1 MWKDIVFCIIIIV
14 VIITLDFFIQDYIKN
29 SAEEMTMKLD
39 SLKQEV
45 SNKEEDKINEV
56 DTKEVRETWEEKYKI
71 LASVIEHDELEK
83 VEKNKKIVPT
93 IYVVNSFDA
102 SFEAYSDS
110 VSTILTGIYSA
121 LENNELSEAI
131 SELDESIFIL
141 RHIKDKYSFK
151 IENVF

>member
-1 MWKDIVFCIIIIV
+1 MWRDIVFCIIIIV
-14 VIITLDFFIQDYIKN
+14 VIITVDFFIQDYIKN

-83 VEKNKKIVPT
+83 VEKN
-93 IYVVNSFDA
+93 
-102 SFEAYSDS
+102 
-110 VSTILTGIYSA
+110 LTGIYSA

-131 SELDESIFIL
+131 SELDESMFIL

>member
-14 VIITLDFFIQDYIKN
+14 VIITVDFFIQDYIKN
-29 SAEEMTMKLD
+29 SAEEMTVKLD

-45 SNKEEDKINEV
+45 LNKGEEKLNEV
-56 DTKEVRETWEEKYKI
+56 DTKEVRETWEERYKI

-83 VEKNKKIVPT
+83 VEKN
-93 IYVVNSFDA
+93 
-102 SFEAYSDS
+102 
-110 VSTILTGIYSA
+110 LTGIYSA
-121 LENNELSEAI
+121 LESKELSEVI
-131 SELDESIFIL
+131 SELDESMFIL

>member
-45 SNKEEDKINEV
+45 SNKEDDKINEV

-83 VEKNKKIVPT
+83 VEKN
-93 IYVVNSFDA
+93 
-102 SFEAYSDS
+102 
-110 VSTILTGIYSA
+110 LTGIYSA
-121 LENNELSEAI
+121 LENKELSEAI
-131 SELDESIFIL
+131 SELDESMFIL
-141 RHIKDKYSFK
+141 RHIKNKYSFK

>member
-1 MWKDIVFCIIIIV
+1 MWRDIVFCIIIIV
-14 VIITLDFFIQDYIKN
+14 VIITVDFFIQDYIKN
-29 SAEEMTMKLD
+29 SAEELTIKLD
-39 SLKQEV
+39 NLKQEI

-56 DTKEVRETWEEKYKI
+56 DTKEVRETWKEKYKI

-83 VEKNKKIVPT
+83 VEKN
-93 IYVVNSFDA
+93 
-102 SFEAYSDS
+102 
-110 VSTILTGIYSA
+110 LTGIYSA

-131 SELDESIFIL
+131 SELDESMFIL

>member
-1 MWKDIVFCIIIIV
+1 MWRDIVFCIIIIV
-14 VIITLDFFIQDYIKN
+14 VIITVDFFIQDYIKN
-29 SAEEMTMKLD
+29 SAEELTIKLD
-39 SLKQEV
+39 NLKQEI

-83 VEKNKKIVPT
+83 VEKN
-93 IYVVNSFDA
+93 
-102 SFEAYSDS
+102 
-110 VSTILTGIYSA
+110 LTGIYSA

-131 SELDESIFIL
+131 SELDESMFIL

-151 IENVF
+151 VENVF